1 MKTFLRFSTRT
12 GLWWRVDLI
21 ITSCPFESEPRVY
34 IPRFRYK
41 CKLETRDNPW
51 SDSKNSDKP
60 HSGLWPWDSKG
71 YGILDTRYI
80 PVVPWPFTDLE
91 QLTLRSLYD
100 WLHPHGA
107 CVDTLS
113 CMRRHRNGNSSTCY
127 IVLPYYIISLWQWQN
142 WSPLFVVYYVAY
154 ISAKLN
160 HRCSHC

>member
-1 MKTFLRFSTRT
+1 MKTFLRFQPVLGFGDAWISLSRHVPSSPNR
-12 GLWWRVDLI
+12 GY
-21 ITSCPFESEPRVY
+21 TSRASDTSANL
-34 IPRFRYK
+34 
-41 CKLETRDNPW
+41 KLDNPW

-91 QLTLRSLYD
+91 QLTLRSLYH

-127 IVLPYYIISLWQWQN
+127 IVRYTAGFRIIS
-142 WSPLFVVYYVAY
+142 SAY
-154 ISAKLN
+154 GNGRIGRHYSWYTT
-160 HRCSHC
+160 